1 MSGGPVSVAELQRA
15 WRAVCAGDFAGTARP
30 VTTAGGWAP
39 GEPVLPV
46 VGAAPGSGATTLAL
60 ALASAASGPSRV
72 VECAS
77 GAAGGLVAASTA
89 ELGVVAGWVRG
100 RRDTVLIDRAGAR
113 LGPQTPPPDPPEPL
127 ALSVLDAG
135 TDPAHLVGESGWIA
149 TTIATAPTVVV
160 STVATVPGLRR
171 LEAQL
176 AGVLPAE
183 RVVVAVLGPRRRRWP
198 RPVRHALGPLSRR
211 VDDAGR
217 LIVIPTDPGLHARGV
232 DATELPPALARAA
245 AEVLHLSACGKPPAD
260 IEGS

>member
-30 VTTAGGWAP
+30 VTAAGGWAP

-60 ALASAASGPSRV
+60 ALASAAAGPARV

-100 RRDTVLIDRAGAR
+100 RRHTVLIDRAGAH

-127 ALSVLDAG
+127 VLSVLDAG
-135 TDPAHLVGESGWIA
+135 TDPAHLVGEGWIA
-149 TTIATAPTVVV
+149 ATIATAPTVVV

-171 LEAQL
+171 LEARL
-176 AGVLPAE
+176 AGGVPAE
-183 RVVVAVLGPRRRRWP
+183 RVVVGVLGPRRRRWP
-198 RPVRHALGPLSRR
+198 RPVQHALGPLSRR
-211 VDDAGR
+211 VDDAAR

-232 DATELPPALARAA
+232 DATELPSVLVRAA
-245 AEVLHLSACGKPPAD
+245 SEVLRLSACGQPPVD